1 MTDLCSKFI
10 AAVARVFVLGGVASA
25 LAAVTP
31 SVVCASPLPAAG
43 PAVRQAPLYRLGPGD
58 RLAVKLFQVQGFDA
72 AVAVL
77 PDGSLNLPRIG
88 ALRVWGL
95 TLDQARQDITKAYAR
110 VLRDPIVYLDLVG
123 TRPLRVTVTGQ
134 VQRPGLYSLG
144 LNQSGQ
150 LANSDGG
157 EQQVIQS
164 QGWPTL
170 VEAIQAAGGLTARG
184 DLRNVTLLRPD
195 PVSGTTRT
203 TTINYWSALR
213 SGKPVE
219 NPLIYDGDSIRIPE
233 AAAADSQELITVASS
248 SFAPSSIT
256 VTVVGEV
263 EKPGEQKVR
272 ANSPLSQAVL
282 AAGGLTRRASVST
295 LELVRVKPDGSM
307 VRRQLA
313 YAPGEALGTNNNPP
327 LQDGDVVVVDRHGW
341 AKFNDGLKS
350 TVEPISP
357 VLSGFSVFRLLGIP
371 IN

>member
-1 MTDLCSKFI
+1 MIGLRFLSI
-10 AAVARVFVLGGVASA
+10 EA
-25 LAAVTP
+25 LAAISLCLG
-31 SVVCASPLPAAG
+31 SVSMHAASVG
-43 PAVRQAPLYRLGPGD
+43 SDRQAPLYRLGPGD

-77 PDGSLNLPRIG
+77 PDGTVNLPRVG

-95 TLDQARQDITKAYAR
+95 TVDQARSAITRAYGK
-110 VLRDPIVYLDLVG
+110 VLRDPIVYLDLTS
-123 TRPLRVTVTGQ
+123 TRPLRVTVSGE

-144 LNQSGQ
+144 LTQAGQ

-157 EQQVIQS
+157 EAQVIAS

-170 VEAIQAAGGLTARG
+170 VEAIQTAGGLTSRG
-184 DLRNVTLLRPD
+184 DLRRVTLMRPD
-195 PVSGTTRT
+195 GAMGTIRT
-203 TTINYWSALR
+203 TTIDYWSALR
-213 SGKPVE
+213 SGTPVD

-233 AAAADSQELITVASS
+233 AKAADSQELITVASS

-263 EKPGEQKVR
+263 EKPGEQQVR

-282 AAGGLTRRASVST
+282 TAGGPTRRASRSS
-295 LELVRVKPDGSM
+295 LELLRVMPDGSIL
-307 VRRQLA
+307 RRQLS
-313 YAPGEALGTNNNPP
+313 YAPDAALGTTNNPH

-350 TVEPISP
+350 TVEPMEP
-357 VLSGFSVFRLLGIP
+357 LLSGLSVFRLLGKP

>member
-1 MTDLCSKFI
+1 MRTFRSHTLPTVVSGLVLWAAASAI
-10 AAVARVFVLGGVASA
+10 AGVIPRPGLASSVPAVASVL
-25 LAAVTP
+25 
-31 SVVCASPLPAAG
+31 
-43 PAVRQAPLYRLGPGD
+43 RQAPLYRLGPGD
-58 RLAVKLFQVQGFDA
+58 RLAVKLFQVEGFDA

-77 PDGSLNLPRIG
+77 PDGTLNLPRIG

-95 TLDQARQDITKAYAR
+95 TLDQARREITNAYAR

-123 TRPLRVTVTGQ
+123 TRPLRVTVTGE

-157 EQQVIQS
+157 ESQVIQS

-170 VEAIQAAGGLTARG
+170 VEAIQTAGGLTARG
-184 DLRNVTLLRPD
+184 DLRQVTLMRPD
-195 PVSGTTRT
+195 PATGAIRT
-203 TTINYWSALR
+203 TTIDYWSALR
-213 SGKPVE
+213 SGTPVE

-233 AAAADSQELITVASS
+233 AAAAESQELLMVASS

-263 EKPGEQKVR
+263 KSPGEQQVR

-282 AAGGLTRRASVST
+282 AAGGLTRRASAST
-295 LELVRVKPDGSM
+295 LELVRVMPNGSM
-307 VRRQLA
+307 IRRQLA
-313 YAPGEALGTNNNPP
+313 YAPGDALGGDNNPP

-341 AKFNDGLKS
+341 AKFNDGLSS
-350 TVEPISP
+350 TMEPVTP
-357 VLSGFSVFRLLGIP
+357 VLNGVSVFRLLGIP

>member
-1 MTDLCSKFI
+1 MRAFPSHLLSTLVSGFVLW
-10 AAVARVFVLGGVASA
+10 AAPSAVAEVIPRPGIASSVPVAGSA
-25 LAAVTP
+25 L
-31 SVVCASPLPAAG
+31 
-43 PAVRQAPLYRLGPGD
+43 RQAPLYRLGPGD
-58 RLAVKLFQVQGFDA
+58 RLAVKLFQVEGFDA

-77 PDGSLNLPRIG
+77 PDGTLNLPRIG

-95 TLDQARQDITKAYAR
+95 TLDEARQEITRGYAR

-123 TRPLRVTVTGQ
+123 TRPLRVTVSGE

-144 LNQSGQ
+144 LTQAGE
-150 LANSDGG
+150 LANRDGG
-157 EQQVIQS
+157 ESQVIQS

-184 DLRNVTLLRPD
+184 DLRKISLLRPD
-195 PVSGTTRT
+195 PVSGEIRT
-203 TTINYWSALR
+203 TTLNFWLALR
-213 SGKPVE
+213 SGTPVE

-233 AAAADSQELITVASS
+233 TTAADSEELLTVASS

-282 AAGGLTRRASVST
+282 AAGGLTRRASAST
-295 LELVRVKPDGSM
+295 LQLVRVMPNGSM
-307 VRRQLA
+307 ERRQLA
-313 YAPGEALGTNNNPP
+313 YAPGQALGTDNNPP

-341 AKFNDGLKS
+341 AKFNDGFKS
-350 TVEPISP
+350 TVEPINP
-357 VLSGFSVFRLLGIP
+357 LLSGLSVFRLLGIP